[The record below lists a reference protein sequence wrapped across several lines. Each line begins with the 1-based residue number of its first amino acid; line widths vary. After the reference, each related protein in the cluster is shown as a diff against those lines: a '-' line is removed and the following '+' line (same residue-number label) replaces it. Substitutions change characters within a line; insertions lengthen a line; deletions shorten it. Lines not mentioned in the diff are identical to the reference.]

1 MKKKLL
7 GLLLVGMTV
16 FFQNP
21 VMAAEQAVTSVQAVQ
36 PANNENNKKI
46 EITPSEAAYTLAI
59 IPTLD
64 QSGMEEKE
72 RTVALNA
79 IKNAFEKKYPEKITK
94 VQILDEKAVT
104 AAVRRH
110 PFENYDAP
118 VLAELAAIGEDLKAD
133 RVVYLS
139 IEPTKSE
146 EDGFRIVIGT
156 QTFASEV
163 SMKMKCV
170 DVKNKAYLFNQL
182 VVKEGSSSAVSFWK
196 FGGASKSRSVKKAV
210 TACMEEF
217 LTNIE

>member
-1 MKKKLL
+1 MKKIVL
-7 GLLLVGMTV
+7 GLLLVGLTV
-16 FFQNP
+16 FFQNS
-21 VMAAEQAVTSVQAVQ
+21 VMAAEQAETAVQAVQ
-36 PANNENNKKI
+36 PANKENNKKM
-46 EITPSEAAYTLAI
+46 EITPSEAGYTIAI

-72 RTVALNA
+72 RIVATHA
-79 IKNAFEKKYPEKITK
+79 IKNAFEKKYPKKITK
-94 VQILDEKAVT
+94 VQVLDQKAV
-104 AAVRRH
+104 AAALRRH

-118 VLAELAAIGEDLKAD
+118 VLAELVAIGEDLQAD

-146 EDGFRIVIGT
+146 EDGFRIIIGT

-170 DVKNKAYLFNQL
+170 DAKNKAYLFNQL

-217 LTNIE
+217 LTNID

>member
-1 MKKKLL
+1 MKNFLI
-7 GLLLVGMTV
+7 GMFLMGTLIFSQNTV
-16 FFQNP
+16 S
-21 VMAAEQAVTSVQAVQ
+21 AAAQEEAATQAPQKSST
-36 PANNENNKKI
+36 EKI
-46 EITPSEAAYTLAI
+46 EIVPSEASYSLAI

-72 RTVALNA
+72 RTVAQHA
-79 IKNAFEKKYPEKITK
+79 IKNAFEQKYPQKTTK
-94 VQILDEKAVT
+94 VKILSEKTVVDAIH
-104 AAVRRH
+104 RH

-118 VLAELAAIGEDLKAD
+118 VLAELVAIGEDLKVD
-133 RVVYLS
+133 RVMYLS
-139 IEPTKSE
+139 LAPTKSE
-146 EDGFRIVIGT
+146 EDGFRIIVGT

-182 VVKEGSSSAVSFWK
+182 VLKEGSSSAVSFWK

-217 LTNIE
+217 LTNFE

>member
-1 MKKKLL
+1 MKNFLIGAFL
-7 GLLLVGMTV
+7 TGMLI
-16 FFQNP
+16 FSQNTAS
-21 VMAAEQAVTSVQAVQ
+21 AAEQAATATQAPQKSNTEKV
-36 PANNENNKKI
+36 KI
-46 EITPSEAAYTLAI
+46 VPSEASYTLAI

-72 RTVALNA
+72 RTVAQHA
-79 IKNAFEKKYPEKITK
+79 IKNALEQKYPKKTTK
-94 VQILDEKAVT
+94 VKILSEKAVVD
-104 AAVRRH
+104 AVHRH

-118 VLAELAAIGEDLKAD
+118 VLAELVAIGEDLKAD
-133 RVVYLS
+133 KVIYLS
-139 IEPTKSE
+139 LAPTKSE
-146 EDGFRIVIGT
+146 EDGFRIIVGT
-156 QTFASEV
+156 QTYASEV

-170 DVKNKAYLFNQL
+170 DVKNKSYLFNQL